1 MQTIHLQ
8 IEDDYIKEFFDV
20 ISKDKVRIIE
30 KDFDENR
37 ALLVNELEKYQNNKD
52 SFIVYS
58 ESLTNIDNYL
68 KEIE

>member
-20 ISKDKVRIIE
+20 ISKDKVIIIE
-30 KDFDENR
+30 KDFDENKI
-37 ALLVNELEKYQNNKD
+37 LLANELEKYQNNKD

>member
-8 IEDDYIKEFFDV
+8 IEDDYIEEFFDV
-20 ISKDKVRIIE
+20 ISKDKVIIIE
-30 KDFDENR
+30 KDFDENKI
-37 ALLVNELEKYQNNKD
+37 LLANELEKYQNNKD